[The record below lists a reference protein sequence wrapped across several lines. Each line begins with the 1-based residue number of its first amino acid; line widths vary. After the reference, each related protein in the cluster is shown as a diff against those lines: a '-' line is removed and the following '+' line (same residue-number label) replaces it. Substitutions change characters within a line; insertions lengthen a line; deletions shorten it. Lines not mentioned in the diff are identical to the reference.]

1 MRCKRLAPKAPS
13 CCGTCPPRSGFSF
26 FLFLSFFSVSLPN
39 RFYDA
44 CSFTPPAVLT
54 TPPPRAAHARA
65 TRASRPR
72 RREPRP
78 SARSVTRSHSL
89 PARPGATRRQPA
101 ARRGWAEPPAS
112 AAPHAHRRSPLWAS
126 VHGGLRRGIGA
137 TPGGEPIDAS
147 RSSRGT
153 RPPPGSPRR
162 CLGTWRIRL
171 ACPAHNRGRRRCGR
185 GS

>member
-1 MRCKRLAPKAPS
+1 MARRGDAFVVS
-13 CCGTCPPRSGFSF
+13 DWPPRRRRVAVLARRGQDFLFSFFCPF
-26 FLFLSFFSVSLPN
+26 FLFLCLTVSTMHVHSRQP
-39 RFYDA
+39 
-44 CSFTPPAVLT
+44 
-54 TPPPRAAHARA
+54 AAHARA